1 MEISC
6 ENNYHVAYLFEQF
19 NTENGYDYLTLTDT
33 INDVQILSKSNRTK
47 TAII

>member
-19 NTENGYDYLTLTDT
+19 NTESGYDYLTLTDT